1 MKRIIFFGTACLLF
15 CNMALGQRLVSG
27 TVSTEDGGEVPG
39 VNVILEG
46 TNTGTTTDLDGEYA
60 LSVPEEGGNTSI
72 YFHRSPDAESDHRL
86 AIHNR
91 CYFG

>member
-1 MKRIIFFGTACLLF
+1 MS
-15 CNMALGQRLVSG
+15 LGQRLISG

-39 VNVILEG
+39 VNVMLEG
-46 TNTGTTTDLDGEYA
+46 TNTGTITDLDGKYNEC
-60 LSVPEEGGNTSI
+60 SGRRGETSI
-72 YFHRSPDAESDHRL
+72 YFHRTTDAGGDHLL

>member
-1 MKRIIFFGTACLLF
+1 
-15 CNMALGQRLVSG
+15 MALGQRLVSG

-60 LSVPEEGGNTSI
+60 LSVPEEGGI
-72 YFHRSPDAESDHRL
+72 L
-86 AIHNR
+86 V
-91 CYFG
+91 

>member
-15 CNMALGQRLVSG
+15 CNMSLGQRLISG

-39 VNVILEG
+39 VNVMLEG
-46 TNTGTTTDLDGEYA
+46 TNTGTITDLDGEYIEC
-60 LSVPEEGGNTSI
+60 SRRRGNTSI
-72 YFHRSPDAESDHRL
+72 YFHRSPDAGGDHRL